1 MIPTWKQHA
10 YAAFYALPL
19 LFTSPALMAT
29 QMTSANSASTFANTS
44 TFNTTLPLKEL
55 VGGNQPLTIERIHAS
70 PALAG
75 ASPRG
80 LSLSPDGKR
89 VTYLAGR
96 DSDQSFYDLWQM
108 DIASGKRSRLIDA
121 DKLVAGELSDEE
133 KARRERQRIYGQ
145 GIMEYFW
152 ADDSQSILIP
162 ASGQLYV
169 FDVNTAEVNL
179 LDTGEGFVTDA
190 RLSPKANYVSFVRDQ
205 NLFILA
211 LATKQLTALT
221 QDGQGPIKNAMAEF
235 VAQEEMDRMTGY
247 WWSPDESH
255 IAFTRHAI
263 HFFLGNKLSHGI
275 FNRSLAI
282 LG

>member
-1 MIPTWKQHA
+1 MTPTWKQHA

-19 LFTSPALMAT
+19 LFTPPALMAT
-29 QMTSANSASTFANTS
+29 QMTSANSASTANTS
-44 TFNTTLPLKEL
+44 PFNTTLPLKGL
-55 VGGNQPLTIERIHAS
+55 AGGNQPLTIERIHAS

-162 ASGQLYV
+162 ASGQLYL
-169 FDVNTAEVNL
+169 FDVNTAAVNL

-205 NLFILA
+205 NLFILQ

-221 QDGQGPIKNAMAEF
+221 LDGKGPIKNAMAEF

-247 WWSPDESH
+247 WWSPDE
-255 IAFTRHAI
+255 
-263 HFFLGNKLSHGI
+263 
-275 FNRSLAI
+275 
-282 LG
+282 